1 MVIRHLGLLASA
13 LSRFAA
19 CPEYTGGPGKASRGT
34 GARRSQG
41 VGKMAL
47 LAQPL
52 IPVVPLGWVGL
63 VGGCSW
69 SILIESKFGVG
80 WSPHSLRDG
89 MRAASVP
96 I

>member
-1 MVIRHLGLLASA
+1 MVMRPLGLLASA

-34 GARRSQG
+34 GARSQG

-63 VGGCSW
+63 VGGCCW

-80 WSPHSLRDG
+80 WSPHSPRDD
-89 MRAASVP
+89 MRMASVP